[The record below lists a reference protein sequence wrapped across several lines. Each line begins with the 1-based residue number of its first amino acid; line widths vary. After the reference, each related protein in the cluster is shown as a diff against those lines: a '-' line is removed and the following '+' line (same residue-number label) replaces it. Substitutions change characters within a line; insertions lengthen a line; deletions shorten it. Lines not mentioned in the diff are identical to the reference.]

1 MIHPDLSTIYIYVR
15 QFLADESGVIWIN
28 PMFGK
33 LGSEKITLGHRKSK
47 NSDGE
52 DGNARDLP
60 LAFGQQTFGY
70 PLVNRCKQ
78 HVWLENQHL
87 EIRL

>member
-1 MIHPDLSTIYIYVR
+1 MDQPNVWTNKHFTSFCCEVKRSL
-15 QFLADESGVIWIN
+15 
-28 PMFGK
+28 FGTERVK
-33 LGSEKITLGHRKSK
+33 
-47 NSDGE
+47 SDGE
-52 DGNARDLP
+52 DGNTRDLP

-87 EIRL
+87 EFRL